1 VVQPVAPVLPA
12 PALVSA
18 PPAPAPVP
26 APEVPVQRVVH
37 PEVPVEVPVERV
49 TVQRVDEPGA
59 SATSTPA
66 LPAPGGG
73 GGDPDE
79 LVKKIFD
86 PLLRRLKAELL
97 LDRDRRGVL
106 RDRRY

>member
-1 VVQPVAPVLPA
+1 
-12 PALVSA
+12 
-18 PPAPAPVP
+18 
-26 APEVPVQRVVH
+26 VQRVVH
-37 PEVPVEVPVERV
+37 PEVPAEVPVERV
-49 TVQRVDEPGA
+49 TLQRVDESGGG
-59 SATSTPA
+59 ATSTPA
-66 LPAPGGG
+66 MPAPSGGG